1 MTISSTTVKNSYS
14 GNGTLDTFNYTFKVF
29 ADADI
34 QVIIRDATA
43 EEQAIIDARN
53 KAWEDDAT
61 NRKLVLIKETR
72 LKKLEETDWWVLRG
86 NMTTAQSNY
95 RQALRDITSTYN
107 ESDYDLLLN
116 RDEYGE
122 LTHTVWSKPE

>member
-1 MTISSTTVKNSYS
+1 MTRKIHDSS
-14 GNGTLDTFNYTFKVF
+14 G
-29 ADADI
+29 
-34 QVIIRDATA
+34 IRDATSEELA
-43 EEQAIIDARN
+43 EINAREKEWSDN
-53 KAWEDDAT
+53 SS
-61 NRKLVLIKETR
+61 NRKLELIKEYR
-72 LKKLEETDWWVLRG
+72 LQKLQETDWWVLRG

-95 RQALRDITSTYN
+95 RQALRDIPSTYN